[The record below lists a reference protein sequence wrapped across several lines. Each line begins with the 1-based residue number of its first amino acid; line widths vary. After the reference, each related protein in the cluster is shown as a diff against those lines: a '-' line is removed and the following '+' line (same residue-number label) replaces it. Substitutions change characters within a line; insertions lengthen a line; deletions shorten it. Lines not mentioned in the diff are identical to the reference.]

1 MNQNIIAFKGEVEV
15 LDASWSLRDGR
26 QVTFRLCGEPFGRIH
41 PFKQYQQR
49 RGGKVGTRF
58 RASFARAATGEALN
72 TFDLMLASWKDSS
85 TAGQQVTFW
94 IDDEPD
100 AHPFCGCTYRQNGT
114 PGEIFALV
122 LVELDDEDKPVD
134 QSHTGQHRSGG
145 SDAGSQDG
153 VHEQRSAGSIPSS
166 DSEAPAQTAAA
177 VAGYGERPAGGA
189 AGNRKGARK
198 LSSTA
203 HLLVSSALFVR
214 YLQETKANLIKEWSS
229 DKARVYAKGLIS
241 VESLSDL
248 DRNQDAAHRYHELI
262 RKPYDKWYRQD
273 PP

>member
-1 MNQNIIAFKGEVEV
+1 MNQNIIAFQGECEV

-26 QVTFRLCGEPFGRIH
+26 QVTFRLCGEPYGRIH
-41 PFKQYQQR
+41 PFKKYQQR
-49 RGGKVGTRF
+49 RGGKVGARF
-58 RASFARAATGEALN
+58 RASFARSTSGEVLN

-100 AHPFCGCTYRQNGT
+100 AHPFCGCSYRQNGT

-122 LVELDDEDKPVD
+122 LVELNDDDTAIDQAQRQSVESSVGASGAVTARSEVPEGTCRDPV
-134 QSHTGQHRSGG
+134 HSGG
-145 SDAGSQDG
+145 SKPPVRNQAATKGS
-153 VHEQRSAGSIPSS
+153 SP
-166 DSEAPAQTAAA
+166 
-177 VAGYGERPAGGA
+177 
-189 AGNRKGARK
+189 RK

-214 YLQETKANLIKEWSS
+214 YLQETKSNLVKDWTT
-229 DKARVYAKGLIS
+229 DKAKIYAKGLIK

-248 DRNQDAAHRYHELI
+248 DRNTDAATRYHDLI
-262 RKPYDKWYRQD
+262 RRPYDKWYRQD